1 MKNPNPVQP
10 AIPAAAPAKAKTTKP
25 AAPAPV
31 EEVEETEAAAPAG
44 RTISNP
50 TVELDG
56 QVLVIEVPVIEEPE
70 LSGSN
75 KTFLVAKMNGYKT
88 DIKINGETVTVNLNA
103 FIKNR
108 AYVPPAK

>member
-10 AIPAAAPAKAKTTKP
+10 AIPAAAATAKAAKPAKAP
-25 AAPAPV
+25 AAVV
-31 EEVEETEAAAPAG
+31 ETEETAAPEG

-56 QVLVIEVPVIEEPE
+56 NVLVIEVPLIEPE

-75 KTFLVAKMNGYKT
+75 KTFLVAKMNSFKT
-88 DIKINGETVTVNLNA
+88 DIKINNEVVTLNLNA

-108 AYVPPAK
+108 AYVPPKKD